1 MNQVFSIDFAQACIN
16 SGLIYGVTSFY
27 LSQLLDQLPADQIY
41 VMTPNNLNESIISLL
56 LESKV
61 KYIEFTISLI
71 NRYTKE
77 QIQKTFDKLKK
88 EGCYCICKG
97 IPRDLDYSKIR
108 MFDAV
113 VVKDT
118 KGAGHST
125 NIPIGTVIQDI
136 KKWNQKMHVIASGGI
151 HSSEQAK
158 HLFDLGASAVSI
170 GTLFAASRESPLSDI
185 AKQQI
190 LKASSDDLSRFSNG
204 QQALVFSNT
213 ENDDENNTTGLRNGI
228 ETGTEGHLF
237 MGHAVDH
244 ITKIRP
250 VSGIVSDLRRHLV

>member
-77 QIQKTFDKLKK
+77 QIQKTFDTLKK

-97 IPRDLDYSKIR
+97 IHRFLDYRKIS

-118 KGAGHST
+118 KGAGRSVD
-125 NIPIGTVIQDI
+125 IPIGTVIQDI
-136 KKWNQKMHVIASGGI
+136 KKCNQRMHVIVSGGI

-158 HLFDLGASAVSI
+158 HLFELGASAISI
-170 GTLFAASRESPLSDI
+170 GTLFAASEESPLSNM

-244 ITKIRP
+244 ITEIRP